1 MRRRLWLVVTVVLV
15 GAMVLG
21 GWAALTHRISY
32 VVTNGVSMQPVYH
45 AGDLVVVAR
54 SSSYHRGQIVAYH
67 GGGVTILHRIIGGD
81 GAGFTTK
88 GDNNQSTDP
97 GRPTAADL
105 LGRAVLHIPA
115 GGIWLRRLTS
125 PPVLAGAA
133 FMLVLGSG
141 TAVRRRRRRRLRM
154 AGTNIEPPAAPGM
167 TAVLAALRSP
177 RLRVTALLLAALGL
191 PGAVLGVAAWTRPPS
206 LSMPAPQPPARAVT
220 FSYATTVAPTPAYD
234 GTVITSPEPV
244 FRTVANDVAVTYAY
258 TGPPGQISVEA
269 RLSNAG
275 GWHSTVPLSPER
287 SFSGTADTG
296 TVHLDLDALQARADT
311 GAAAAGMGAGEV
323 EVAVVARVA
332 TATGTPFTPTLKL
345 KLTPAVLT
353 VADGSL
359 VVTDPAPKPAR
370 IVAVQSLG
378 VGGRDLVRVSTARA
392 VSAALLLGSL
402 LAIGFLVAAWRYRPV
417 AEEEDIRRRYRPL
430 LVEVTPTAPPAAR
443 QVVRVTEFRTL
454 VRLAERYS
462 LLITHWRTEDS
473 TMFSVQDE
481 SSTYWYATGSGG
493 DTWPEPSTT
502 VAAPTAQPV
511 VARAGKDA
519 PDPSH
524 WELSMP
530 EAKDDLT
537 DLANGSLFQEEVRF
551 AIDTTGGTR
560 LCLMLMD
567 LDGFTAVN
575 DEHGSAIGDAVL
587 IEVAERLR
595 RAVRPRDLVARLEA
609 DNFGILFEHVG
620 RAAVD
625 GIAKRILRIVN
636 EAMSID
642 GRPISVQ
649 ASLGIAQSDADQDAA
664 TLIEHAEVALVA
676 ARATAL
682 AHVAWFAGNTEPE
695 SP

>member
-1 MRRRLWLVVTVVLV
+1 MVTVVLA
-15 GAMVLG
+15 GTLVLG

-32 VVTNGVSMQPVYH
+32 VVTNGVSMQPLYR
-45 AGDLVVVAR
+45 AGDLVVVVR

-81 GAGFTTK
+81 ADGFTTK
-88 GDNNQSTDP
+88 GDNNQSIDP
-97 GRPTAADL
+97 GHPRAADL
-105 LGRAVLHIPA
+105 LGHAVLHIPA

-133 FMLVLGSG
+133 FMLAMGTG
-141 TAVRRRRRRRLRM
+141 TAVRHRRRRRLRM

-167 TAVLAALRSP
+167 TAALAALRSP
-177 RLRVTALLLAALGL
+177 RLRVAALVLAALGL
-191 PGAVLGVAAWTRPPS
+191 PGAALGIAAWTRPPS
-206 LSMPAPQPPARAVT
+206 RSVPAPQPPARTVT
-220 FSYATTVAPTPAYD
+220 FSYATTVEPTAAYD
-234 GTVITSPEPV
+234 GTVVTSPDPV
-244 FRTVANDVAVTYAY
+244 FRTVANDIVVTYAY
-258 TGPPGQISVEA
+258 TGPPGQISVAA
-269 RLSNAG
+269 RLSNAS
-275 GWHSTVPLSPER
+275 GWHSTVPLSPGR
-287 SFSGTADTG
+287 SFSGTAYTG

-311 GAAAAGMGAGEV
+311 GAEATGMGSGEV
-323 EVAVVARVA
+323 EVAIVARVA
-332 TATGTPFTPTLKL
+332 TATGTPFTPALKL

-353 VADGSL
+353 VADGGL
-359 VVTDPAPKPAR
+359 VVTDPAPKPTS
-370 IVAVQSLG
+370 IVVPQTLAA
-378 VGGRDLVRVSTARA
+378 GGRDLVRVSTARA

-402 LAIGFLVAAWRYRPV
+402 LAIAFLVAARRYRPV
-417 AEEEDIRRRYRPL
+417 AEEEDIQRRYRPL
-430 LVEVTPTAPPAAR
+430 LVEVTPTAPPAGR
-443 QVVRVTEFRTL
+443 QVVRVTKFRTL

-462 LLITHWRTEDS
+462 LLITHWPTEDS

-481 SSTYWYATGSGG
+481 STTYWYATGSG
-493 DTWPEPSTT
+493 TWPVPITT
-502 VAAPTAQPV
+502 VAVPVAAPAHEDT
-511 VARAGKDA
+511 

-530 EAKDDLT
+530 EAKDDVT

-575 DEHGSAIGDAVL
+575 DEHGRATGDAVL

-609 DNFGILFEHVG
+609 DNFGILLENVG
-620 RAAVD
+620 HAAVE

-636 EAMSID
+636 EAISID
-642 GRPISVQ
+642 GRTLSVQ
-649 ASLGIAQSDADQDAA
+649 ASLGIAQSDAAQDAA
-664 TLIEHAEVALVA
+664 TLIEHAGAALVA
-676 ARATAL
+676 ARSTAP
-682 AHVAWFAGNTEPE
+682 AQVAWFAGDTEPE